1 MNEPEGLRLRRLNRP
16 QTIRDEAHEPQD
28 KSTSTYS
35 GKVFRGTLLTLV
47 AFLLFP
53 LLVVIFLLESPIQP
67 EVFR

>member
-1 MNEPEGLRLRRLNRP
+1 MLVFVCV
-16 QTIRDEAHEPQD
+16 
-28 KSTSTYS
+28 STYS